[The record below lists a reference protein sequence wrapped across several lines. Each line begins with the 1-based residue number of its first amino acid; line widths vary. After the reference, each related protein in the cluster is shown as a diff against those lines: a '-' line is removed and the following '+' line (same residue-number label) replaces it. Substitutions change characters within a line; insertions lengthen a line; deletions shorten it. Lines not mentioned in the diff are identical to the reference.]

1 MLRSRNLGRF
11 CAIVTALS
19 FLLTGAFVYASQS
32 GLIEKA
38 SAEGYSKRLFDTSR
52 VHSIDIVMDD
62 WETFIENCTDEE
74 YVSCTVLVDGEKYSN
89 VAIRAKGNTSLSSV
103 QQYGNDR
110 YSLKLEFDHYD
121 SSQTYYGLDKL
132 CLNNLIQDK
141 TMMKDYLAY
150 TLMSRMGVASPE
162 CSYVW
167 ITVNG
172 SDWGLYLAVEGVE
185 DAFLSRSYG
194 SDSGNLYKPDSQ
206 QNGGGRGNGRNFDF
220 ADFDFDSV
228 DKTDEF
234 VNPDSSNA
242 PDFSNFPAM
251 PGSDD
256 SSGRPAMPGN
266 ADSSDRPEMPGGDFS
281 PGGGMGS
288 SDVKL
293 QYIDDD
299 PESYSNIFS
308 SAKTKIDSDDQERLI
323 ESLKALSEGD
333 ASVVNADSVMRY
345 LAVHDFLVN
354 GDSYTGSMVHNY
366 YLYEKDGVLEM
377 IPWDYNLAFGAFSFS
392 SGSATGA
399 VNSPIDSPVSG
410 DVSDRPMVAWIFQ
423 NETYLQSYHAI
434 YAEFVENN
442 LSNGWLSAE
451 IERVYQMI
459 RPYVEKD
466 PTAFYTADELDQAV
480 QTLQAFCEKRAES
493 ILGQLAGTIPSTEDG
508 QTADPSA
515 LIDASDLNLND
526 MGEFNQ
532 GGGRGGQTPP
542 NGMTPPDGFSPSDGF
557 TPPDGMTPPSS
568 DSDATTSSTG
578 SANAQSGMTP
588 PDSDSDT
595 SASSDGSADAQN
607 GMPALPEGMTP
618 PGSAGSEGAL
628 QSDSE
633 AATGGETTGDP
644 SAAPQ
649 NAESAARTDSE
660 SENGDETDSESQLEE
675 ARRSERAGNSA
686 QLDQTT
692 PNGESPTDSAQLDP
706 SAPNSEPPTDSALPD
721 PSVLNSE
728 SSTNS
733 AQPSQSTRDNEAAFS
748 FSRPDQGSPNGESTS
763 DSQTWLLLAV
773 SVFALLAG
781 LIFAKKYRVNR

>member
-89 VAIRAKGNTSLSSV
+89 VAIRAKGNTSLTSV

-185 DAFLSRSYG
+185 DAFLSRNYG

-220 ADFDFDSV
+220 ANFDFDSV

-234 VNPDSSNA
+234 VNSASSNA
-242 PDFSNFPAM
+242 TDFSNFPEM
-251 PGSDD
+251 PGV
-256 SSGRPAMPGN
+256 
-266 ADSSDRPEMPGGDFS
+266 DSSDRPEMPGGDSSDRPEMPGGDSSDRPEMPSGDSRGGGS

-308 SAKTKIDSDDQERLI
+308 SAKTKIDSDDQTRLI

-345 LAVHDFLVN
+345 FAVHDFLVN

-423 NETYLQSYHAI
+423 NEAYLQAYHAI

-480 QTLQAFCEKRAES
+480 VALQEFCEKRAES
-493 ILGQLAGTIPSTEDG
+493 ILGQLAGTIPSTEDD
-508 QTADPSA
+508 QTADSSA
-515 LIDASDLNLND
+515 LIDASDLDLND

-532 GGGRGGQTPP
+532 GGGRGDQTSP

-557 TPPDGMTPPSS
+557 TPPDGMTPP
-568 DSDATTSSTG
+568 G
-578 SANAQSGMTP
+578 NN
-588 PDSDSDT
+588 SDT
-595 SASSDGSADAQN
+595 PASSDGSADAQS
-607 GMPALPEGMTP
+607 GMPALPDGMTTP
-618 PGSAGSEGAL
+618 DSTDSEDAL
-628 QSDSE
+628 QTDSE
-633 AATGGETTGDP
+633 TITVEESTVDT
-644 SAAPQ
+644 SSVPQ
-649 NAESAARTDSE
+649 NAESASQ
-660 SENGDETDSESQLEE
+660 TDSESQLEE
-675 ARRSERAGNSA
+675 AQRSERAANSS
-686 QLDQTT
+686 QPDQ
-692 PNGESPTDSAQLDP
+692 A
-706 SAPNSEPPTDSALPD
+706 APNR
-721 PSVLNSE
+721 E
-728 SSTNS
+728 SSNDFS
-733 AQPSQSTRDNEAAFS
+733 RPDQPERDDEAAFS
-748 FSRPDQGSPNGESTS
+748 FSRLDQGSPNGESTS

-781 LIFAKKYRVNR
+781 LIFAKRYRVNR

>member
-19 FLLTGAFVYASQS
+19 FLLTGAFVCASQS

-38 SAEGYSKRLFDTSR
+38 SAEGYSKRLFDASR
-52 VHSIDIVMDD
+52 VHSIDIAMDD
-62 WETFIENCTDEE
+62 WETFIENCAGEE
-74 YVSCTVLVDGEKYSN
+74 YVSCTVLIDGEKYSN

-121 SSQTYYGLDKL
+121 SSQTYYSLDKL

-150 TLMSRMGVASPE
+150 ALMNCMGVASPE

-194 SDSGNLYKPDSQ
+194 SGNLYKPDSQ
-206 QNGGGRGNGRNFDF
+206 QNGGGRGNGRDFDF

-228 DKTDEF
+228 DKADEF
-234 VNPDSSNA
+234 VKPDFPNA
-242 PDFSNFPAM
+242 PDFSSFPAM
-251 PGSDD
+251 LRSDD
-256 SSGRPAMPGN
+256 SSGRPETPGC
-266 ADSSDRPEMPGGDFS
+266 FS
-281 PGGGMGS
+281 PGGMGS

-293 QYIDDD
+293 QYVDDD

-308 SAKTKIDSDDQERLI
+308 SAKTKIDSGDQERLI
-323 ESLKALSEGD
+323 ASLKALSEGD

-423 NETYLQSYHAI
+423 NEIYLRSYHAI
-434 YAEFVENN
+434 YAEFVESN

-451 IERVYQMI
+451 IERVHQMI

-466 PTAFYTADELDQAV
+466 PTAFYTADELDQAIAA
-480 QTLQAFCEKRAES
+480 LQAFCEKRAES
-493 ILGQLAGTIPSTEDG
+493 VLGQLAGAIPSTEDG
-508 QTADPSA
+508 QTADSSA
-515 LIDASDLNLND
+515 LIDASNLNLND

-542 NGMTPPDGFSPSDGF
+542 NGMTPPDGF
-557 TPPDGMTPPSS
+557 TPPNGMTPPGS
-568 DSDATTSSTG
+568 DS
-578 SANAQSGMTP
+578 NA
-588 PDSDSDT
+588 

-607 GMPALPEGMTP
+607 DIPTLPNDMTP
-618 PGSAGSEGAL
+618 PDGMVPPGSTSEEGTS
-628 QSDSE
+628 QSDSD
-633 AATGGETTGDP
+633 AVTGGESTGDT
-644 SAAPQ
+644 SAVPQ
-649 NAESAARTDSE
+649 SAESAAQTDLKAE
-660 SENGDETDSESQLEE
+660 GGDETDSESQLEE
-675 ARRSERAGNSA
+675 ARRSERATNPSQPDPSAPNDESSTDSA
-686 QLDQTT
+686 QPDQIA
-692 PNGESPTDSAQLDP
+692 PNDESPTDSAQPDP
-706 SAPNSEPPTDSALPD
+706 SA
-721 PSVLNSE
+721 
-728 SSTNS
+728 
-733 AQPSQSTRDNEAAFS
+733 RDNEAAFS

-773 SVFALLAG
+773 SVFALLVG

>member
-38 SAEGYSKRLFDTSR
+38 SAEGYSKRLFDASR
-52 VHSIDIVMDD
+52 VHSIDIAMDD
-62 WETFIENCTDEE
+62 WETFIENCAGEE
-74 YVSCTVLVDGEKYSN
+74 YVSCTVLIDGEKYSN

-150 TLMSRMGVASPE
+150 ALMNRMGVASPE

-194 SDSGNLYKPDSQ
+194 SGNLYKPDSQ
-206 QNGGGRGNGRNFDF
+206 QNGGGRGNGRDFDF

-228 DKTDEF
+228 DKADEF
-234 VNPDSSNA
+234 VKPDFPNA
-242 PDFSNFPAM
+242 PDFSSFPAM
-251 PGSDD
+251 LRSDD
-256 SSGRPAMPGN
+256 SSGRPETPDG
-266 ADSSDRPEMPGGDFS
+266 FS
-281 PGGGMGS
+281 PGGMGS

-508 QTADPSA
+508 QTADSSA

-557 TPPDGMTPPSS
+557 TPPNG
-568 DSDATTSSTG
+568 DSDATTF
-578 SANAQSGMTP
+578 
-588 PDSDSDT
+588 
-595 SASSDGSADAQN
+595 SDGSADAQN
-607 GMPALPEGMTP
+607 GMPALPDGMTP

-633 AATGGETTGDP
+633 AATGGETTGEP
-644 SAAPQ
+644 SSVPQ

-686 QLDQTT
+686 QPDQTA
-692 PNGESPTDSAQLDP
+692 PNSESPNDSSQPDLSARDSESSTDSAQLDP
-706 SAPNSEPPTDSALPD
+706 SALNDESPTDSALLD
-721 PSVLNSE
+721 PSAPNSE
-728 SSTNS
+728 SSTDS
-733 AQPSQSTRDNEAAFS
+733 AQPDPSARDNEAAFS